1 MKKLLTLIVATAV
14 SAFVVSANTIVP
26 APKSYTKQSGT
37 FTIAPSATIAYNTE
51 ALAPL
56 ANYLSEYVK
65 VAVKAQDDGAISLSL
80 DSTLAKEAYRLS
92 VTNKGV
98 KIVAGDYG
106 GAFNGVQSL
115 LQLLPSNVYEKN
127 LALPATIECCEVDDA
142 PRFHFRGFML
152 DVARTFMEKE
162 NVLRYI
168 DYIAYHKINKFH
180 WHLTDSQGWRI
191 EIKSHPELTEKGA
204 YRGGDALISP
214 ALGKWYEKY
223 GGYYTQD
230 DIREVVAYAAVRN
243 VEVIPEIDLPGHSWT
258 FTKVY
263 PQSLCKNRDGSSLRG
278 GGAVCATREE
288 NFQIFDDI
296 FREVAALFPSQY
308 IHIGGDEVK
317 FAQWQ
322 KCPSCS
328 AWMKENGDVEPRK
341 LQAHFM
347 KRIQSII
354 AKYDKKPIMWYFGG
368 EMLEGSIVQGW
379 QRASQSKLAADNG
392 YKTVIMPAN
401 YFYLDIYQGKYE
413 KGFGSRRY
421 FDVKHL
427 YSFDLAEQ
435 GFTAE
440 NMKYVEGFEAPFWSE
455 LFLSNGGDT
464 SLDYI
469 EYMTFPRLCGL
480 AEQGWGKNGGAWENF
495 YSTLVNHHYDRMS
508 SMGINYRLTPPTVK
522 FEGGKLIASVD
533 DNSTIYYKQEGTS
546 ERNLYTGPFKC
557 KTPAAY
563 KFWSEYKGIKSFE
576 SADASHYE
584 MVKPNVTV
592 TSSVPA
598 YKKNPYSKLE
608 EYKGAARTAKAFK
621 KGDWILF
628 EFEYPEK
635 FRAIEFSTGSVT
647 LKGIVRKGYLE
658 VSKNGRTFER
668 VGDLKNGRIR
678 IVNPE
683 KPIKAIRMVSEC
695 DDSGKISLKHL
706 QLYPKN
712 R

>member
-1 MKKLLTLIVATAV
+1 MRKLLTLLVVAITTIFA
-14 SAFVVSANTIVP
+14 VSANTIVP

-37 FTIAPSATIAYNTE
+37 FTITPSATISYCAE
-51 ALAPL
+51 ELAPL

-65 VAVKAQDDGAISLSL
+65 VIVKSQEKSTISLSL
-80 DSTLAKEAYRLS
+80 DNTLAKEAYRLS
-92 VTNKGV
+92 VTKDGV

-106 GAFNGVQSL
+106 GAFNGVQTL

-162 NVLRYI
+162 KVLRYI
-168 DYIAYHKINKFH
+168 DYLAYHKINKFH

-204 YRGGDALISP
+204 YRGGDALLPP

-263 PQSLCKNRDGSSLRG
+263 PQSLCKNRDGSSLRAG
-278 GGAVCATREE
+278 GVVCATREE

-328 AWMKENGDVEPRK
+328 AWMKENGDAKPHK

-354 AKYDKKPIMWYFGG
+354 AKYDKKPVMWYFGG

-392 YKTVIMPAN
+392 YHTVIMPAN
-401 YFYLDIYQGKYE
+401 YFYLDMRQGKYE
-413 KGFGSRRY
+413 KGFSSRRY

-427 YSFDLAEQ
+427 YSFDLAEK

-480 AEQGWGKNGGAWENF
+480 AEQGWGKNGGAWDNF
-495 YSTLVNHHYDRMS
+495 YATLVNHHYDRMS
-508 SMGINYRLTPPTVK
+508 AMGINYRLTPPTVK
-522 FEGGKLIASVD
+522 YEGGKLIASAD

-576 SADASHYE
+576 SADASHY
-584 MVKPNVTV
+584 VTDKPGVVV
-592 TSSVPA
+592 TSSVPT
-598 YKKNPYSKLE
+598 YKKTPYSRLE
-608 EYKGAARTAKAFK
+608 EYKGSVRTARAFK
-621 KGDWILF
+621 KGDWVLF
-628 EFEYPEK
+628 EFEYPVK
-635 FRAIEFSTGSVT
+635 CRAIEFATGSIT
-647 LKGIVRKGYLE
+647 LKRVIRKGYLE
-658 VSKNGRTFER
+658 VSKDGRKFER
-668 VGDLKNGRIR
+668 VGDLENGRIR
-678 IVNPE
+678 IVNPT
-683 KPIKAIRMVSEC
+683 KPIKSARLVSDSDDNDAISVAP
-695 DDSGKISLKHL
+695 
-706 QLYPKN
+706 PKVYTN
-712 R
+712 KK

>member
-14 SAFVVSANTIVP
+14 SAFAVSANTIVP

-37 FTIAPSATIAYNTE
+37 FTIAPSATISYSAE
-51 ALAPL
+51 ELAPL

-65 VAVKAQDDGAISLSL
+65 VAVKSQDDGTISLSL
-80 DSTLAKEAYRLS
+80 DNTLAKEAYRLS

-98 KIVAGDYG
+98 KIVAGDYA

-278 GGAVCATREE
+278 GGVVCATREE

-347 KRIQSII
+347 RRIQSII

-379 QRASQSKLAADNG
+379 QRAEQGKLAADNG

-401 YFYLDIYQGKYE
+401 YFYLDMYQGKHE
-413 KGFGSRRY
+413 KGFRSRKY

-427 YSFDLAEQ
+427 YSFDLAEK

-563 KFWSEYKGIKSFE
+563 KFWSEYKGVKSFE
-576 SADASHYE
+576 SADASHY
-584 MVKPNVTV
+584 VTDKPGVVV
-592 TSSVPA
+592 TSSVPT
-598 YKKNPYSKLE
+598 YKKTPYSRLE
-608 EYKGAARTAKAFK
+608 EYKGSARTARAFK
-621 KGDWILF
+621 KGDWVLF
-628 EFEYPEK
+628 EFEYPVK
-635 FRAIEFSTGSVT
+635 CRAIEFSTGSKT
-647 LKGIVRKGYLE
+647 LKRVIRKGYLE
-658 VSKNGRTFER
+658 VSKDGRKFER
-668 VGDLKNGRIR
+668 AGDLENGRIR
-678 IVNPE
+678 IVNPT
-683 KPIKAIRMVSEC
+683 KPIKSARLVSDS
-695 DDSGKISLKHL
+695 DDNDVISVAP
-706 QLYPKN
+706 PKVYTN
-712 R
+712 KK